1 MTNQMTAQ
9 PCGTES
15 AAEDRGEPSPFIY
28 EFFMVQCVN
37 FKCMAYRD
45 QDGKWRGALDNE
57 ELDGFVR
64 VLE

>member
-9 PCGTES
+9 PCGPES
-15 AAEDRGEPSPFIY
+15 AAEKRGEPSPFIF

-45 QDGKWRGALDNE
+45 QDGKWRGALDNL
-57 ELDGFVR
+57 ELPGFVR